1 MIRNLLTILIIVI
14 TISFSFS
21 KESYAHPGATAADGC
36 HYCRTNCDKYGVAWN
51 ERHCHGSN
59 VSPQEAVPSYNPS
72 TTPTTPKPTP
82 QPIPPVSKPKTI
94 PQPKPTT
101 LADDQT
107 YKVVEVI
114 DGDTLKV
121 MLNGKKVSVRLLGI
135 DSPEMGDS
143 RKLVR
148 CFANKAKSK
157 LSDLVLGKEL
167 RFNGDKSQGDKD
179 KYSRFLRYIYLNDGT
194 FVNLGVVKDG
204 YAYSYRKYPTK
215 YLGDF
220 NNAEKEARE
229 KKVGLW
235 GNVCQ

>member
-1 MIRNLLTILIIVI
+1 MAQRLLAILIAVI
-14 TISFSFS
+14 AIGFSFS
-21 KESYAHPGATAADGC
+21 KDLYAHPGKTAADGC

-51 ERHCHGSN
+51 ERHCHGGNPSL
-59 VSPQEAVPSYNPS
+59 QEEVPSYNP
-72 TTPTTPKPTP
+72 PTTPKLAPQPTP
-82 QPIPPVSKPKTI
+82 SAPKPKAVT
-94 PQPKPTT
+94 QPKPTT

-114 DGDTLKV
+114 DGDTLKI
-121 MLNGKKVSVRLLGI
+121 MFNGKKVSVRLLGI

-157 LSDLVLGKEL
+157 LSDLVLGKES

-179 KYSRFLRYIYLNDGT
+179 KYGRFLRYVYLNDGT
-194 FVNLGVVKDG
+194 FVNLGLVKDG

-215 YLGDF
+215 YLSEF
-220 NNAEKEARE
+220 NSAEKEAKE
-229 KKVGLW
+229 KKLGLW
-235 GNVCQ
+235 GSVCQ